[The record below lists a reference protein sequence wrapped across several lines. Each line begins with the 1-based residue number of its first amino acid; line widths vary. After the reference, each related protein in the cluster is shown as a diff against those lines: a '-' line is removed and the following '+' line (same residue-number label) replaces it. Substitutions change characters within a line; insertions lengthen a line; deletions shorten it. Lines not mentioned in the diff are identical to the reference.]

1 MNQMASAI
9 KESAEGVARSTQ
21 MVADAKDSLMKAGT
35 IVEDSVEKMNDVY
48 EASEKIINITKLI
61 EDIAFQTNILAL
73 NASVEAARAG
83 EQGRGFA
90 VVASEVRNLAQ
101 NAQESVKN
109 ITDLITD
116 STNKINLATRSVKE
130 SKEMFDD
137 ISQKMDDASA
147 IMEKINIAAQEQ
159 GRGISRVNI
168 AITQMDTSVQQ
179 NAALVEEATSASQS
193 LLNEAED
200 LIKAIEYF
208 KLKEE

>member
-1 MNQMASAI
+1 
-9 KESAEGVARSTQ
+9 
-21 MVADAKDSLMKAGT
+21 
-35 IVEDSVEKMNDVY
+35 
-48 EASEKIINITKLI
+48 
-61 EDIAFQTNILAL
+61 
-73 NASVEAARAG
+73 
-83 EQGRGFA
+83 
-90 VVASEVRNLAQ
+90 
-101 NAQESVKN
+101 
-109 ITDLITD
+109 
-116 STNKINLATRSVKE
+116 
-130 SKEMFDD
+130 MFDD

-159 GRGISRVNI
+159 GKGISQVNI

>member
-1 MNQMASAI
+1 MLSAI

-21 MVADAKDSLMKAGT
+21 MVADAKNSLMKAGV

-159 GRGISRVNI
+159 GRGISQVNI